1 VQEDSLILEVSDQAN
16 CQYRRVWKRR
26 RELLV
31 SLQSSTLKDTRDQY
45 LSTIAKGIQGVPLV
59 IKGPTVT
66 PPPFG
71 RYRIQGGTLGRICDG
86 LRTRPLTTSETSS
99 EHNTHQSDL
108 IPHDGQVASGSVSLP
123 RRRVLLS
130 SLKSSHLMR
139 ICTNRFTGLKT
150 QGRLRG

>member
-1 VQEDSLILEVSDQAN
+1 M
-16 CQYRRVWKRR
+16 
-26 RELLV
+26 LV

-45 LSTIAKGIQGVPLV
+45 LSTIAKGIPGVPLV

-71 RYRIQGGTLGRICDG
+71 RYRIQGGTFGRICDG

-108 IPHDGQVASGSVSLP
+108 IPHDDGQVASGSVSLP
-123 RRRVLLS
+123 DPVVLETEEQTLE
-130 SLKSSHLMR
+130 R
-139 ICTNRFTGLKT
+139 E
-150 QGRLRG
+150 